1 MKYRL
6 AFAHTGEPDSDW
18 SDDAEHFHRYIA
30 SRPEGISKLIVVDE
44 EGNEVKPD
52 VEYVD
57 FRPDRRVA
65 HYRIVVIDAYAP
77 ASVGGWLGDLPSA
90 LRYCEH
96 VEYMTRQAGSLSAF
110 VIDADGNVV
119 DADGPHP
126 APDWLPQALEEA
138 KQTEQAFEQKFEDA
152 ADVAETTAEE
162 IDDGSIEMSGKGY
175 L

>member
-1 MKYRL
+1 MCIR
-6 AFAHTGEPDSDW
+6 DS
-18 SDDAEHFHRYIA
+18 
-30 SRPEGISKLIVVDE
+30 PEGISKLIVVDE

-126 APDWLPQALEEA
+126 APDWQMCIRDSAWAEPICACGIAFNASRDITATTEELPRYLNSLP
-138 KQTEQAFEQKFEDA
+138 AFA
-152 ADVAETTAEE
+152 GTVAPVHWLQSHA
-162 IDDGSIEMSGKGY
+162 IRLSLIHI
-175 L
+175 